1 MAESATG
8 SLLAHLIELRRR
20 LMIVVVV
27 VLVVFAA
34 LMPIANRLFTWLAV
48 PLTKA
53 LPAGTTMIA
62 TEVASPLFTPFKL
75 AFVTAV
81 FITIPVLLYQAWAFI
96 APGLYRHERR
106 MVFPLLLSS
115 TLLFYTGMAFAYFI
129 VFPII
134 FAFFTSVAPQG
145 VTVMTDIN
153 NFLDFTLTLFFA
165 FGLVFEIPVA
175 SVLLVWTGV
184 TTPAAMG
191 KARPYVL
198 LGAFVVGMLLTPPDI
213 LSQTLL
219 AVPMY
224 MLYESGIIFA
234 RILVPGARE
243 VEAQRGQR

>member
-53 LPAGTTMIA
+53 LPTGTTMIA

>member
-234 RILVPGARE
+234 RILVPGAR
-243 VEAQRGQR
+243 